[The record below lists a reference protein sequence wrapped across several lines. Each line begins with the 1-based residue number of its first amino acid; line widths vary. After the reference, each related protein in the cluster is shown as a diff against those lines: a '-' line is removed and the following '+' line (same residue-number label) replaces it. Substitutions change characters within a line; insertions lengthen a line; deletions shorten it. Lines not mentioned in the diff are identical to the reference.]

1 MCGIICYIGDGD
13 TKNILIDGLHRLE
26 YRGYDSAGLAIRVDD
41 SIECHKSVGRIHNL
55 ENRISSLELNGNLGI
70 AHTRWATHG
79 APTTINAHPHT
90 DVHKKVFV
98 VHNGILENYNEL
110 KKDLKAR
117 KIKLKSETDT
127 ELLAQL
133 ISIEFTGDLLVAVK
147 NALKRVKGTFGIAVI
162 HEDVPDKIIV
172 ARRSSSII
180 IGLTSD
186 GVIVASDVTAIA
198 RHTNKI
204 IQLED
209 EEIAVLTK
217 DDFYITN
224 LDLQP
229 VVREPIKMECDITDV
244 DIDGYPHF
252 MLKEIFEQPNTIS
265 QAFKGRLDFENS
277 IPMLG
282 GLQSIIED
290 VKSARN
296 LIIVSCGTSYYAA
309 MVGKYIFE
317 QFTNLDIKIELA
329 SEFRY
334 SNLCFKRDTLV
345 LFISQSGETA
355 DTYVAVKEAK
365 RKGLKTLGIVNVV
378 SSSIAKETD
387 AGIYI
392 RAGMEI
398 GVASTK
404 CFTSQLVILTLM
416 ALFIG
421 RHNILTNTTAV
432 KVMNELIELPSKVQ
446 SILDNFEYI
455 KKLAEKYYVYN
466 NWLFLGRKYNYPI
479 ALEGALK
486 LKEIS
491 YIHAEGY
498 AAGEMKHGP
507 IALISKN
514 VPSFFMAPKDDV
526 YDKIISN
533 INEVKSRNGLI
544 IVVATEGDS
553 DIKNLTDDVIYIP
566 ETLDVLYPIL
576 TAIPC
581 QLMAYYCAAFLN
593 RDIDKPRNL
602 AKSVTVE

>member
-1 MCGIICYIGDGD
+1 MCGIICYIGNGD

-26 YRGYDSAGLAIRVDD
+26 YRGYDSAGLAIRVNE
-41 SIECHKSVGRIHNL
+41 SIMCYKSVGRIHNL
-55 ENRISSLELNGNLGI
+55 ENKILGLKLNGNLGI

-79 APTTINAHPHT
+79 TPTVVNAHPHM

-110 KKDLKAR
+110 KKDLIAR
-117 KIKLKSETDT
+117 GVKLKSETDT
-127 ELLAQL
+127 ELLAHF
-133 ISIEFTGDLLVAVK
+133 ISIEFTGNLLEAVK
-147 NALKRVKGTFGIAVI
+147 NTLKRVKGTFGIAVI
-162 HEDVPDKIIV
+162 HEDVPDEIIV

-180 IGLTSD
+180 LGLTSN
-186 GVIVASDVTAIA
+186 GIIVASDIAAIA
-198 RHTNKI
+198 RHTNRI

-209 EEIAVLTK
+209 EEMAVLTK
-217 DDFYITN
+217 DDFYITT

-229 VVREPIKMECDITDV
+229 VTRDPIEMEHNITD
-244 DIDGYPHF
+244 DSIDEYPHF
-252 MLKEIFEQPNTIS
+252 MLKEIYEQPNTIS
-265 QAFKGRLDFENS
+265 QAFKGRLDFEND

-282 GLQSIIED
+282 GLRSVIED
-290 VKSARN
+290 IKFARN

-309 MVGKYIFE
+309 KIGKYIFE
-317 QFTNLDIKIELA
+317 QFTNLDIRIELA

-334 SNLCFKRDTLV
+334 SNLSFKSHTLV

-355 DTYVAVKEAK
+355 DTYAAVKEAK
-365 RKGLKTLGIVNVV
+365 RKGFKTLGIVNVI

-404 CFTSQLVILTLM
+404 CFTSQLVILILM

-421 RHNILTNTTAV
+421 RHNILTSIIAA
-432 KVMNELIELPSKVQ
+432 KVMNELIKLPSKVQ

-455 KKLAEKYYVYN
+455 KKLAKKYYIYN
-466 NWLFLGRKYNYPI
+466 NWLFLGRKYNYPV

-507 IALISKN
+507 IALIGEN
-514 VPSFFMAPKDDV
+514 IPSFFLAPKDDV

-533 INEVKSRNGLI
+533 MNEIKSRNGSI
-544 IVVATEGDS
+544 IAIATEGDS
-553 DIKNLTDDVIYIP
+553 DIKDLTNDVIYIP

-576 TAIPC
+576 TVIPC
-581 QLMAYYCAAFLN
+581 QLMAYYCATFLD